1 MSFLDLFK
9 KKKKGGAE
17 RASNIIVDKNSHS
30 STVECYNRLKDNI
43 LYLNLDNKV
52 KVIQVESAI
61 SGEGKTT
68 LICNLAVSLA
78 QNEKKVAIID
88 LDFRKPRVHRT
99 FDIENEDGISEFL
112 MDKITKEQLIK
123 KSKYNVDVINRGGKI
138 TNASL
143 ALTCSKFV
151 NLMQTLRDEYD
162 FVLVDAPPVLQIS
175 DYVNISRVTDGVIF
189 VAAAGYTKRNQVR
202 EAFAEM
208 RKNKV
213 KVLGTVMTFVK
224 KSNGY
229 AKYYN
234 YYGHKYYYYG
244 SSYYDYVDKEDLEE
258 PQTQQEEVSE
268 LQQDKE

>member
-9 KKKKGGAE
+9 KKKRGGQE
-17 RASNIIVDKNSHS
+17 RASNIIVDQNSYGS
-30 STVECYNRLKDNI
+30 AIECYNRLKDNI
-43 LYLNLDNKV
+43 LYLSNDGKV
-52 KVIQVESAI
+52 KVIQVESAV

-78 QNEKKVAIID
+78 QNEKKVVIVD

-99 FDIENEDGISEFL
+99 FDIENENGMSEYL
-112 MDKITKEQLIK
+112 VDKITKEQLIK
-123 KSKYNVDVINRGGKI
+123 KSKFNVDIINRGGKI
-138 TNASL
+138 ANASL
-143 ALTCSKFV
+143 ALTCNKFV
-151 NLMQTLRDEYD
+151 ALMGELRQEYD

-189 VAAAGYTKRNQVR
+189 VVAAGYTKRSQIR
-202 EAFAEM
+202 EAFSEM
-208 RKNKV
+208 NKNRV
-213 KVLGTVMTFVK
+213 NVLGTVMTFVR

-258 PQTQQEEVSE
+258 EKVEPASTD
-268 LQQDKE
+268 DKE

>member
-9 KKKKGGAE
+9 KKKRGGHE
-17 RASNIIVDKNSHS
+17 RASNIIVDQNLHS
-30 STVECYNRLKDNI
+30 SAVECYNRLKDNI
-43 LYLNLDNKV
+43 LYLSNNGKV
-52 KVIQVESAI
+52 KVIQVESAV

-99 FDIENEDGISEFL
+99 FDIENENGISEYL
-112 MDKITKEQLIK
+112 VDKISKEQLIK

-138 TNASL
+138 SNASL
-143 ALTCSKFV
+143 ALTCAKFQ
-151 NLMQTLRDEYD
+151 NLMKELREEYD

-189 VAAAGYTKRNQVR
+189 VVASGFTKRNQVR
-202 EAFAEM
+202 EAFYEM

-213 KVLGTVMTFVK
+213 VVLGTVMTFVR

-258 PQTQQEEVSE
+258 ENSE
-268 LQQDKE
+268 NKEDNE